1 MEIQRFRQT
10 GLSVLVYFDSVQWE
24 KGTIEAISYDEQH
37 KELSRHSLQT
47 VGEPER
53 LKLTLMHS
61 PQGVFA
67 DGADIAMVQVE
78 VVDGNGERCPLANH
92 KIKFDLQGPAEWR
105 GGIAQAADN
114 YVLAKELPVECGITR
129 VMIRST
135 TQPGNVVLKVAAEGL
150 ASEEIAFSTQP
161 VEVKNGL
168 STFSLPLG
176 CLAALT
182 VVKLRP
188 RPLIKRPKL
197 MSEWLMLQPEQ
208 IKGMQGKVLM
218 TTN

>member
-1 MEIQRFRQT
+1 MWDGWVDVENYHTHIIGHWNYTPDVRKPVYVVSSGDAVELFVNGKSKGFGRQDYRFLFT
-10 GLSVLVYFDSVQWE
+10 FDSVQWE

-92 KIKFDLQGPAEWR
+92 KIKLIYKARLNG
-105 GGIAQAADN
+105 
-114 YVLAKELPVECGITR
+114 
-129 VMIRST
+129 
-135 TQPGNVVLKVAAEGL
+135 
-150 ASEEIAFSTQP
+150 EE
-161 VEVKNGL
+161 E
-168 STFSLPLG
+168 
-176 CLAALT
+176 
-182 VVKLRP
+182 
-188 RPLIKRPKL
+188 
-197 MSEWLMLQPEQ
+197 
-208 IKGMQGKVLM
+208 
-218 TTN
+218 